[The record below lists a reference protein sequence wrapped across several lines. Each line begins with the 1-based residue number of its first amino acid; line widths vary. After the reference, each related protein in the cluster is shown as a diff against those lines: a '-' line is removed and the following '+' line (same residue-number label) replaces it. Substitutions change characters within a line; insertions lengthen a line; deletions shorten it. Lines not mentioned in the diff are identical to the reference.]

1 MTAMSG
7 NQPDLSR
14 DEDRDPP
21 LNLERE
27 TYGYLVLAAG
37 IAAAFVALYYLPE
50 SVPYDRF
57 VGYGIAL
64 VIATITIYAYQY
76 VVNTWYEQFKD

>member
-1 MTAMSG
+1 MSG

-37 IAAAFVALYYLPE
+37 IAAGFLALYYMPD
-50 SVPYDRF
+50 SVPNDRL
-57 VGYGIAL
+57 VGYAVVL
-64 VIATITIYAYQY
+64 VIATITIYGYQY
-76 VVNTWYEQFKD
+76 VVNTWYEQFEE

>member
-1 MTAMSG
+1 MSG

-27 TYGYLVLAAG
+27 TYGYMVLAAG
-37 IAAAFVALYYLPE
+37 IAACFLGLSYVPE
-50 SVPYDRF
+50 SVPNTRL
-57 VGYGIAL
+57 VGYAL
-64 VIATITIYAYQY
+64 AFLIATATIYLYQY
-76 VVNTWYEQFKD
+76 VVTTWYAQFE